1 MVASIALAIF
11 SCIIVGF
18 LDELINYDYYQ
29 IDSWDSKN
37 LSHFGDIEKTDE
49 YGNKLDKRWIHFG
62 GSDWY
67 ANEITNDIKK
77 KTNSDYGSLV
87 RLYSYYNNNDN
98 DRFYGESV
106 SLWVYDIEPKLAE
119 LDITRD
125 SLYTYIFKN
134 YSNDT
139 TNFLKPTRSF
149 EPFLALSSGPRF
161 AFSPDND
168 FDDEYEEQIVV
179 FANDRIYSFNFAND
193 KLKFGDDI
201 FKAFDERCMEIVS
214 NIDFTTYRKWETQY
228 NNYITLLTK
237 ENNERTRWSRIL
249 LSIAILCLSLVFI
262 LPIQKPGKSNIQAR
276 NLFFYG
282 TICFIISIVIC
293 LGIVWFIDPD
303 EVFYDKTACMV
314 LSIVAIGVGL
324 LYTIMMAFLSYRSNE
339 NYNKEY
345 LIPSWVINTFNIR
358 SVVGKRLLLV
368 VLFFPLFYLFPIPI
382 FGSYILFYILPVSV
396 IVLIIL
402 GLKWI
407 VDGRKV
413 QVPSVTKSAVANP
426 TVTNPSLINK
436 DTPKMYCRHCG
447 KKIDADSGFCRYCG
461 KKIK

>member
-1 MVASIALAIF
+1 M
-11 SCIIVGF
+11 
-18 LDELINYDYYQ
+18 D
-29 IDSWDSKN
+29 
-37 LSHFGDIEKTDE
+37 
-49 YGNKLDKRWIHFG
+49 
-62 GSDWY
+62 
-67 ANEITNDIKK
+67 TN
-77 KTNSDYGSLV
+77 V
-87 RLYSYYNNNDN
+87 
-98 DRFYGESV
+98 
-106 SLWVYDIEPKLAE
+106 
-119 LDITRD
+119 
-125 SLYTYIFKN
+125 
-134 YSNDT
+134 
-139 TNFLKPTRSF
+139 
-149 EPFLALSSGPRF
+149 
-161 AFSPDND
+161 
-168 FDDEYEEQIVV
+168 
-179 FANDRIYSFNFAND
+179 
-193 KLKFGDDI
+193 
-201 FKAFDERCMEIVS
+201 
-214 NIDFTTYRKWETQY
+214 
-228 NNYITLLTK
+228 
-237 ENNERTRWSRIL
+237 
-249 LSIAILCLSLVFI
+249 
-262 LPIQKPGKSNIQAR
+262 
-276 NLFFYG
+276 
-282 TICFIISIVIC
+282 IISIVIC